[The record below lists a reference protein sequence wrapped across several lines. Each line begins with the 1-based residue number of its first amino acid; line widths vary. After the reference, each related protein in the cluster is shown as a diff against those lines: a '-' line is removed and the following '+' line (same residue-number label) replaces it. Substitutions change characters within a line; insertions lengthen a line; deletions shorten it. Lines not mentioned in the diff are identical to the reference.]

1 MRAIKAAGE
10 AGYKVSKIYIAE
22 ASYDKKGQFDY
33 AMFEAHG
40 HTFDLIHE
48 LTIRL
53 DKKTAEIS
61 DIKVIHEWR

>member
-1 MRAIKAAGE
+1 MRAVKAVGE

-33 AMFEAHG
+33 VMFEAKG
-40 HTFDLIHE
+40 HTFDVIHE
-48 LTIRL
+48 LRIRL

-61 DIKVIHEWR
+61 DIKVINEWR